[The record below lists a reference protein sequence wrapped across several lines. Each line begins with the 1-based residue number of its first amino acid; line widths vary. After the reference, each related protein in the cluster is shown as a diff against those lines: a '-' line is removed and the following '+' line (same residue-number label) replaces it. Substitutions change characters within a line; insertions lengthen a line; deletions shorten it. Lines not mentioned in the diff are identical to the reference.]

1 MEEVVLQCKDIRK
14 SFGGL
19 QALKGVNIE
28 VKENS
33 ITAIIGPNGAGKTTL
48 LNIISGLLF
57 QDSGDVLF
65 RGRSISGMPAYK
77 RNRLGIVRTFQNLEI
92 FTNMTVLDNV
102 LTGAHQRANYGLLGA
117 LIKSP
122 SYRKAEALLRQEA
135 MKALEFVG
143 LTDVSDRM
151 ASELPFGLQRLT
163 ELARALASGADILL
177 LDEPAA
183 GLNMRETRQLAIVIN
198 RIKEK
203 LGKTVLLVEHDM
215 DLVMHISDWVV
226 VLDFGEKIA
235 EGTPFEVQ
243 KDQRVKEAYLG
254 QEDGESA

>member
-1 MEEVVLQCKDIRK
+1 MEEVVLHCSGITKR
-14 SFGGL
+14 FGGL
-19 QALKGVNIE
+19 QALKGVDIN
-28 VKENS
+28 VKKNS

-57 QDSGDVLF
+57 QDSGQVFL
-65 RGRSISGMPAYK
+65 RGKNISNVPAYK
-77 RNRLGIVRTFQNLEI
+77 RARLGIVRTFQNLEV
-92 FTNMTVLDNV
+92 FTNMTVLENV
-102 LTGAHQRANYGLLGA
+102 LTGAHQRAGYGLVGA
-117 LIKSP
+117 LFKSP
-122 SYRKAEALLRQEA
+122 SYRKGERILEEQALQ
-135 MKALEFVG
+135 ALDFVG
-143 LTDVSDRM
+143 LTDVAHRM

-198 RIKEK
+198 KIKQQ
-203 LGKTVLLVEHDM
+203 LGKTVVLVEHDM
-215 DLVMHISDWVV
+215 DLVMHISDQVV

-243 KDQRVKEAYLG
+243 KDSKVKIAYLG